1 MAMNIKDCFHNSE
14 YVYIEEDLE
23 LIFVWHGGNIVNIYN
38 FKFENIDCF
47 TFMDNISV
55 KEEIKEMIEQH
66 IKEIQSQIGE

>member
-1 MAMNIKDCFHNSE
+1 MNNIKDCLHDSE
-14 YVYIEEDLE
+14 YVYIEEYLE

-38 FKFENIDCF
+38 FKFECVDCF

-66 IKEIQSQIGE
+66 IKEVFKQINE